1 MEDVHVSFRVPGRG
15 WRGGRVQ
22 AVDGVSLT
30 VQRGEALAL
39 VGESGSGKSTCAR
52 ALTGL
57 VHTSRGTIRV
67 DGTDLSRLR
76 GRALRDQRGK
86 VQMVFQDPYSS
97 LDPSMVV
104 GESIAEVATL
114 TDRLRGNALR
124 DRVAELLGM
133 VGLRAEHA
141 TRYPHEF
148 SGGQR
153 QRIAIAR
160 ALARRPELVVMD
172 EAISALD
179 VSSQA
184 QIIELLVRLR
194 TELGL
199 SYLFISHDLSAM
211 RALVDRVAVLYL
223 GRLVEI
229 RSADEFYGSPVHPYS
244 ASLITAVPTPDPVVQ
259 RERERVVITGEMPDP
274 ANPPS
279 GCTFHTRCP
288 YRMDV
293 CVQQRPATREL
304 RDGGTVACHLPAP
317 VSVTL
322 AVSASRA

>member
-1 MEDVHVSFRVPGRG
+1 
-15 WRGGRVQ
+15 VQ

-30 VQRGEALAL
+30 VERGEALAL

-52 ALTGL
+52 AITGL
-57 VHTSRGTIRV
+57 VRPSDGTIRV
-67 DGTDLSRLR
+67 NGVELGRLH
-76 GRALRDQRGK
+76 GRALREHRGK

-97 LDPSMVV
+97 LDPSMVI
-104 GESIAEVATL
+104 GESIAEVVAL
-114 TDRLRGNALR
+114 TDRLRGKALK
-124 DRVAELLGM
+124 DRVAELLGL

-194 TELGL
+194 AELGL

-229 RSADEFYGSPVHPYS
+229 RSADEFYGDPAHPYS
-244 ASLITAVPTPDPVVQ
+244 ASLITAVPTPDPVAQ
-259 RERERVVITGEMPDP
+259 RKRERVVIAGEIPDP

-288 YRMDV
+288 HRMDV
-293 CVQQRPATREL
+293 CAQQRPATREL
-304 RDGGTVACHLPAP
+304 PDGGRVACHLPGP
-317 VSVTL
+317 VSATF
-322 AVSASRA
+322 AVSAPPA